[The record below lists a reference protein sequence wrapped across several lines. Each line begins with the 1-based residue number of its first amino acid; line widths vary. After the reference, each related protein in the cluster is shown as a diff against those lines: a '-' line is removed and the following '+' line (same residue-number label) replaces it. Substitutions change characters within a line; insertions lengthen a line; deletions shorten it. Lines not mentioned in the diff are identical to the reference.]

1 MKTQL
6 APRFAG
12 TPLANEA
19 QSILR
24 SCVHCGFCN
33 ATCPTYQ
40 TLNDERDG
48 PRGRI
53 YLIKELFEG
62 TDVTSATRTH
72 LDRCLTCRSCETTCP
87 SGVQYGRLIDM
98 ARGVMEEEL
107 PRHPGQRLI
116 RWGLRKTLPNATLF
130 GALLRVG
137 QSVRPLMPA
146 ALKSKIP
153 PRQISS
159 PQRPHSNTHKR
170 VMLLLE
176 GCAQPSAT
184 PNTNAAVARVL
195 DQLGISLTTP
205 AKTGCCGAVSYHLGA
220 HEEGLDNMRTNID
233 TWWPDIKNGA
243 EAIVIS
249 ASGCG
254 TMIKEYGHLLKDDPT
269 YAQKAAR
276 VSDLAKDIAEI
287 LANEQLD
294 KLNLCPTKRKV
305 TLHNPC
311 TLQHGQALPDLIST
325 ILKQS
330 GFELLKTSENHLCCG
345 SAGTY
350 SILQPAMAKRLL
362 TRKISVLEGE
372 KPDLIATANIGCQLH
387 LQTGT
392 KTPVLHWIE
401 LIDQA
406 IEI

>member
-1 MKTQL
+1 MKTKL

-12 TPLANEA
+12 TKLADEA

-40 TLNDERDG
+40 ELNDERDG

-53 YLIKELFEG
+53 YLIKQLFEG
-62 TDVTSATRTH
+62 ADVTSATRTH

-98 ARGVMEEEL
+98 ARGVMEHEL
-107 PRHPGQRLI
+107 PRSPGQRAI

-130 GALLRVG
+130 GALLRIG
-137 QSVRPLMPA
+137 QSVRPMMPP
-146 ALKSKIP
+146 ALKNKIP
-153 PRQISS
+153 PRQISPRQHKRS
-159 PQRPHSNTHKR
+159 DTHKR

-184 PNTNAAVARVL
+184 PNTNAAVTRVL
-195 DQLGISLTTP
+195 DRLGISLIAP
-205 AKTGCCGAVSYHLGA
+205 AKAGCCGAVSYHLGA
-220 HEEGLDNMRTNID
+220 HDEGLDHMRANID
-233 TWWPDIKNGA
+233 AWWPDIENGA

-254 TMIKEYGHLLKDDPT
+254 TMIKEYGHLLKDDPI
-269 YAQKAAR
+269 YAQKATR

-287 LANEQLD
+287 LANEPLD
-294 KLNLCPTKRKV
+294 RLKLRPTGKKIAV
-305 TLHNPC
+305 HTPC
-311 TLQHGQALPDLIST
+311 TLQHGQAQPDLISN
-325 ILKQS
+325 ILKRS
-330 GFELLKTSENHLCCG
+330 GFELLLTSENHLCCG

-350 SILQPAMAKRLL
+350 SILQPTLAKRLL
-362 TRKISVLEGE
+362 KRKINALEGQ
-372 KPDLIATANIGCQLH
+372 KPDVIATANIGCQLH

-392 KTPVLHWIE
+392 KTPIVHWIE
-401 LIDQA
+401 LIDQV

>member
-6 APRFAG
+6 APRFTG
-12 TPLANEA
+12 TPLGDEA

-53 YLIKELFEG
+53 YLIKEMLEG
-62 TDVTSATRTH
+62 ANVTSATRTH

-87 SGVQYGRLIDM
+87 SGVQYGRLIDI
-98 ARGVMEEEL
+98 ARGTMEREL
-107 PRHPGQRLI
+107 PRNMGDKLI
-116 RWGLRKTLPNATLF
+116 RWGLRKTLSNATLF
-130 GALLRVG
+130 GGLLKIG
-137 QSVRPLMPA
+137 QSVRPVMPGV
-146 ALKSKIP
+146 LKDKIP
-153 PRQISS
+153 PRQQFTSPRPSS
-159 PQRPHSNTHKR
+159 HKR
-170 VMLLLE
+170 TMLLLN

-184 PNTNAAVARVL
+184 PKTNAAVTRVL
-195 DQLGISLTTP
+195 DQLGISLTAP
-205 AKTGCCGAVSYHLGA
+205 KKAGCCGAVSYHLGA
-220 HEEGLDNMRTNID
+220 HEEGLEHMRANID
-233 TWWPDIKNGA
+233 AWWPDIDNGT

-254 TMIKEYGHLLKDDPT
+254 TMIKEYGHLLKDDPL

-276 VSDLAKDIAEI
+276 VSNLAKDIGEV
-287 LANEQLD
+287 LNDEPLD
-294 KLNLCPTKRKV
+294 KLNLHATDQKIAV
-305 TLHNPC
+305 HTPC
-311 TLQHGQALPDLIST
+311 TLQHGQALPDLVT
-325 ILKQS
+325 NILKRT
-330 GFELLKTSENHLCCG
+330 GFNLVPINESHLCCG

-350 SILQPAMAKRLL
+350 SILQPLMAKRLL
-362 TRKISVLEGE
+362 KRKIGALQGQ

-392 KTPVLHWIE
+392 KTPVVHWIE
-401 LIDQA
+401 LLDQA
-406 IEI
+406 IEK

>member
-1 MKTQL
+1 MKTKL

-12 TPLANEA
+12 TPLADEA

-40 TLNDERDG
+40 ELNDERDG

-53 YLIKELFEG
+53 YLIKQLFEG
-62 TDVTSATRTH
+62 ADVTSATRTH

-98 ARGVMEEEL
+98 ARGVMEDEL
-107 PRHPGQRLI
+107 PRNSGQRLI

-130 GALLRVG
+130 GGLLKIG
-137 QSVRPLMPA
+137 QSVRPVMPA
-146 ALKSKIP
+146 ALKNKIP
-153 PRQISS
+153 PRQISPRQHARS
-159 PQRPHSNTHKR
+159 KTHKR

-184 PNTNAAVARVL
+184 PNTNAAVTRVL
-195 DQLGISLTTP
+195 DQLGISLTVP
-205 AKTGCCGAVSYHLGA
+205 VKAGCCGAVSYHLGA
-220 HEEGLDNMRTNID
+220 HDEGLETMRANID
-233 TWWPDIKNGA
+233 AWWPDIENGA

-254 TMIKEYGHLLKDDPT
+254 TMIKEYGHLLKDDPL

-276 VSDLAKDIAEI
+276 VSNLAKDISEI
-287 LANEQLD
+287 LANERLD
-294 KLNLCPTKRKV
+294 RVNLRPTNKKIA
-305 TLHNPC
+305 LHTPC
-311 TLQHGQALPDLIST
+311 TLQHGQALPDLLPN
-325 ILKQS
+325 ILKQA
-330 GFELLKTSENHLCCG
+330 GFKLVPIRENHLCCG

-350 SILQPAMAKRLL
+350 SILQPTMAKRLL
-362 TRKISVLEGE
+362 TRKISALEGQ

-392 KTPVLHWIE
+392 KTPVVHWIE
-401 LIDQA
+401 LLDQA